1 MTEVDQQATMECP
14 MCAETIK
21 AKAKVCRFC
30 NADLTGSEGKP
41 EEKIYLKHPITVTS
55 EKVYPDSKK
64 DPIRLRDITHVS
76 SHVSSK
82 QQGYYVGLGCLV
94 AAIGFWIGEPR
105 GWFGFTGPLTIGG
118 LYFLYNSFLTSHS
131 WVIFTTPAGKFTT
144 HCNDYHHAGE
154 IKAAVDKAIYET
166 A

>member
-14 MCAETIK
+14 MCAEIIK
-21 AKAKVCRFC
+21 TKAKVCRFC
-30 NADLTGSEGKP
+30 NADLTGSAGKP
-41 EEKIYLKHPITVTS
+41 QEKIYLKHPITVTS

-82 QQGYYVGLGCLV
+82 RQGYYTSLGCFATALAFGV
-94 AAIGFWIGEPR
+94 ADLGEY
-105 GWFGFTGPLTIGG
+105 FGFVAPLVIGG
-118 LYFLYNSFLTSHS
+118 AYFLYNSFLTSHS

-144 HCNDYHHAGE
+144 HCDDYDHAGD